1 MRSKYYV
8 IESTFNLV
16 SNRSTGLPQLLS
28 WIPLIGHDI
37 KLARHGADVK
47 WVRRKS
53 DTKVMVFHRGAHS
66 CREGDGEVLHERG
79 EEEEKHHPG
88 QVLSETQPSTY
99 EVGKNKIKKLREDVS
114 FSTDFVR

>member
-28 WIPLIGHDI
+28 WIPLIAHDI
-37 KLARHGADVK
+37 KLARLDADVK

-53 DTKVMVFHRGAHS
+53 DTKVTVFHHGAHS
-66 CREGDGEVLHERG
+66 CGEGDGEVLHERG

-88 QVLSETQPSTY
+88 QVLPETQPPTY
-99 EVGKNKIKKLREDVS
+99 EVEKNPK
-114 FSTDFVR
+114 